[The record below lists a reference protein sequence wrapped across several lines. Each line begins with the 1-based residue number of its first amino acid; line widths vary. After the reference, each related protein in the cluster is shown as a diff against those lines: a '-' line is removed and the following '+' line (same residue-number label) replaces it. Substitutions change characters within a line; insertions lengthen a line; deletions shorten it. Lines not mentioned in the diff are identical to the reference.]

1 MHKLLPSAATRIPRA
16 GDKTSP
22 YERRNSEARCRQS
35 CWGWGEVL
43 QSGREHIGRAWKEE
57 ACNLR
62 SFWRRTLEV
71 SQRGGFGHSSR
82 LYITASVLLGG
93 EPNMSVLL
101 RAFFAL
107 LSSAVTSSGELAG
120 QPGAGVCA
128 SRRSGWLK
136 ASTFCCSGCASA
148 KRAPSLVHGQAQTS
162 FWK

>member
-43 QSGREHIGRAWKEE
+43 QSVREHIGRAWKEE

-93 EPNMSVLL
+93 ETQHVSSVTGFFCLAPKCSNKQWRACRAAWSWCLCLASQWLAQGFHLL
-101 RAFFAL
+101 L
-107 LSSAVTSSGELAG
+107 L
-120 QPGAGVCA
+120 
-128 SRRSGWLK
+128 WLCK
-136 ASTFCCSGCASA
+136 C
-148 KRAPSLVHGQAQTS
+148 
-162 FWK
+162 